1 MWDEYDC
8 IDPEWDD
15 ECRDCGRTFT
25 NQGLHGIEC
34 PHCEEENDEEE
45 EEEED
50 HTPNANRAVIKPF
63 TKEEFL
69 NAPSDKLRAK
79 EI

>member
-45 EEEED
+45 EE
-50 HTPNANRAVIKPF
+50 
-63 TKEEFL
+63 
-69 NAPSDKLRAK
+69 
-79 EI
+79 